1 MTKFS
6 IALLLFL
13 GRITFLFAQTD
24 ASGCED
30 HPLISRY
37 PASVLTWCQDQNFAE
52 YKIATGPE
60 TGYRHIDQWIETE
73 GKIYR
78 RYYELRAERTLTEVY
93 RNYLQAIEKAGFEV
107 LAKGVFE
114 ERNVKKEVGG
124 GSWLGTAYVPNTYP
138 NNAGIKLHQGS
149 SDSGGSCYI
158 AAKLKRP
165 GGTVYVVVGGHLY
178 RHNEFVFLI
187 DVIEENEMEGGMV
200 SLDAYAMGRDIDMY
214 GKVAI
219 YGIYFDFDKATLKP
233 ESKPALDEIAKLLQA
248 RPQLNLFVVGH
259 TDAKGTFSYN
269 LKLSEDRALAVVDA
283 LVTQYNISRSRL
295 EPHGVG
301 LLVPVFTNHND
312 QGRTKNR
319 RVELVEKIEK

>member
-1 MTKFS
+1 MNKFCTL
-6 IALLLFL
+6 ILFFLLKS
-13 GRITFLFAQTD
+13 TFTFAQQD
-24 ASGCED
+24 AAGCED
-30 HPLISRY
+30 HPLITRY
-37 PASVLTWCQDQNFAE
+37 PASVLTWCEEQNFAE

-60 TGYRHIDQWIETE
+60 TGYRKIDDWIETE

-78 RYYELRAERTLTEVY
+78 RYYELNAERTLTEVY

-114 ERNVKKEVGG
+114 ERNVKKDVGG
-124 GSWLGTAYVPNTYP
+124 GTWLGTAYIPNPYP
-138 NNAGIKLHQGS
+138 TNSGIKLHQGS

-165 GGTVYVVVGGHLY
+165 GGTVYIVAGGHLY

-187 DVIEENEMEGGMV
+187 DIIEEDEMEGGLV
-200 SLDAYAMGRDIDMY
+200 SLDADAMGRDIDLY

-233 ESKPALDEIAKLLQA
+233 ESKPALDEIAKLLKA
-248 RPQLNLFVVGH
+248 RPQLNLYVVGH
-259 TDAKGTFSYN
+259 TDAKGTFAYN
-269 LKLSEDRALAVVDA
+269 QQLSEDRANAVVKA
-283 LVTQYNISRSRL
+283 LVNQYSIAQTRL

-301 LLVPVFTNHND
+301 MLVPVFTNKND
-312 QGRTKNR
+312 KGREKNR
-319 RVELVEKIEK
+319 RVELVEK

>member
-1 MTKFS
+1 MNKFS
-6 IALLLFL
+6 ITILFLLLGFSFSL
-13 GRITFLFAQTD
+13 AQKD

-30 HPLISRY
+30 HPLITRY
-37 PASVLTWCQDQNFAE
+37 PASILTWCEAQNFAE

-60 TGYRHIDQWIETE
+60 TGYRKIDDWIETE

-78 RYYELRAERTLTEVY
+78 RYYELNAERTLTEVY

-107 LAKGVFE
+107 IAKGVFE

-124 GSWLGTAYVPNTYP
+124 GSWLGTAYTPNPYP
-138 NNAGIKLHQGS
+138 TNAGIKLHQGS

-187 DVIEENEMEGGMV
+187 DIIEEDEMEGGMV
-200 SLDAYAMGRDIDMY
+200 SLDADAMGRDIDLY

-219 YGIYFDFDKATLKP
+219 YGIHFDFDKATLKP
-233 ESKPALDEIAKLLQA
+233 ESKPALDEIAKLLKA
-248 RPQLNLFVVGH
+248 RPQLNLYVVGH
-259 TDAKGTFSYN
+259 TDAKGTFAYN
-269 LKLSEDRALAVVDA
+269 QKLSEDRANAVVEA
-283 LVTQYNISRSRL
+283 LVSQYSIARTRL

-301 LLVPVFTNHND
+301 LLVPVFTNKND
-312 QGRTKNR
+312 KGREKNR
-319 RVELVEKIEK
+319 RVELVEK